1 MKNERELM
9 AEVEKLLREG
19 KWKFKKETVVGEA
32 RADFLVT
39 TESGD
44 RIVLEVKAWKSNP
57 ENTVRALH
65 QAQRYKELCK
75 AEAAFVIT
83 PAGEGISL
91 SAGGGVVAVTD
102 LVTTLTTFQQQLAAT
117 KTSSKKSGKK
127 QSATPPPTPPHPPSP
142 KKVFASMPFAM
153 QYDDTFLV
161 AIQPAAINLGAIAER
176 VDHNGQAGNVI
187 TQIQTMIKAA
197 KVIVADLSESRPN
210 VLHEVGYA
218 EALGK
223 SVIQICS
230 TPSSDLPFNVRNNQT
245 IQYSIG
251 QTAKLRKRLETEL
264 QKVI

>member
-1 MKNERELM
+1 MKSERELM
-9 AEVEKLLREG
+9 AEVEKILRDG
-19 KWKFKKETVVGEA
+19 KWKFTREPVVGNT
-32 RADFLVT
+32 RPDFLVT
-39 TESGD
+39 TDNGS
-44 RIVLEVKAWKSNP
+44 RIVLEVKAWKNNP

-65 QAQRYKELCK
+65 QAQRYKELSK
-75 AEAAFVIT
+75 AEAALIIT
-83 PAGEGISL
+83 PTGKNVPLSTGEALVPVAGL
-91 SAGGGVVAVTD
+91 LA
-102 LVTTLTTFQQQLAAT
+102 TLMALQGQLATT
-117 KTSSKKSGKK
+117 KPASKK
-127 QSATPPPTPPHPPSP
+127 QSTTSPSVPPPPPSP

-176 VDHNGQAGNVI
+176 VDHNGQAGNVV

-197 KVIVADLSESRPN
+197 EVVVADLSDSRPN

-223 SVIQICS
+223 PVVQICS
-230 TPSSDLPFNVRNNQT
+230 TPSSQLPFNVRNNQT

-251 QTAKLRKRLETEL
+251 QTAKLQKKLETEL